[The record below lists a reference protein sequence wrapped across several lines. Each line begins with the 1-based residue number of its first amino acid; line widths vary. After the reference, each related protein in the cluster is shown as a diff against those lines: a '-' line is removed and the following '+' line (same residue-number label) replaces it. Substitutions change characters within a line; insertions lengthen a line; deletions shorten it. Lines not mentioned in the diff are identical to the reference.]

1 MKKLAN
7 QLVSYLNFNGL
18 CHCWLGGR
26 KGIQACKKTE
36 GWDAGVV
43 IRVFLDKGPL
53 NGSVFN
59 G

>member
-1 MKKLAN
+1 MGFVTVGWAA
-7 QLVSYLNFNGL
+7 
-18 CHCWLGGR
+18 GR
-26 KGIQACKKTE
+26 ASKPVKKTE
-36 GWDAGVV
+36 GWGAGVV